1 MEPIRVLIV
10 DDSAP
15 IRILLAESLGPDPAI
30 QVVGTAANGELA
42 LLAVRSQRP
51 DVIIL
56 DLEMPVMDGMAF
68 LAEVRRV
75 APRIP
80 VLVFSSFSSHGAEVT
95 LRALWAGA
103 SDYVTKPRAPSVEQA
118 RTTVAAALLPRIK
131 AIVGRERERSG
142 RARAAGARAAPV
154 PLSHPAVP
162 SPSRRA
168 SGRARAVVVAAST
181 GGPKALAELLRALPP
196 DLPVP
201 VLVVQH
207 MPPMFT
213 GYLAHGL
220 SSQCALQISEA
231 YPGARIESGQVWIA
245 PGDRH
250 LVVRLSRGGLEV
262 KLDQGP
268 PENGCRPSADPL
280 FRSAAEAFGPTAL
293 AVVLTGMGQDG
304 THGARAI
311 REAGGSVLVQD
322 EASSVIWGMPGS
334 VVRAGLADEVLS
346 LEGIASEI
354 VTRCDRGRR
363 RVA

>member
-15 IRILLAESLGPDPAI
+15 IRILLDEALSPDPAI
-30 QVVGTAANGELA
+30 DVVGSAANGELA
-42 LLAVRSQRP
+42 LLALRSQRP

-68 LAEVRRV
+68 LAEVRRR
-75 APRIP
+75 APRLP
-80 VLVFSSFSSHGAEVT
+80 VIVFSSFSSHGAEVT
-95 LRALWAGA
+95 LKALWAGA
-103 SDYVTKPRAPSVEQA
+103 SDYVTKPRAPGVEQA
-118 RTTVAAALLPRIK
+118 RAAVAAALLPRIK

-142 RARAAGARAAPV
+142 PPPRRARPSAITPQEPAAPD
-154 PLSHPAVP
+154 
-162 SPSRRA
+162 
-168 SGRARAVVVAAST
+168 RARSRARVVAIAAST
-181 GGPKALAELLRALPP
+181 GGPRALAVLLRQLPG

-220 SSQCALQISEA
+220 SSQSALRISEA
-231 YPGARIESGQVWIA
+231 YPGARFEPGQVWIA

-250 LVVRLSRGGLEV
+250 LVVRSAGRGLE
-262 KLDQGP
+262 LALHQGP
-268 PENGCRPSADPL
+268 HENGCRPSADPL
-280 FRSAAEAFGPTAL
+280 FRSVAETFGRSAL

-304 THGARAI
+304 TLGARAI
-311 REAGGSVLVQD
+311 RDAGGSVFVQD

-334 VVRAGLADEVLS
+334 VVKAGLADRVLP
-346 LEGIASEI
+346 LDAIAAEI
-354 VTRCDRGRR
+354 VALCDRGRR
-363 RVA
+363 HVA

>member
-15 IRILLAESLGPDPAI
+15 IRILLDEALSPDPAI
-30 QVVGTAANGELA
+30 DVVGSAANGELA
-42 LLAVRSQRP
+42 LLALRSQQP

-68 LAEVRRV
+68 LAEVRRR
-75 APRIP
+75 APRLP
-80 VLVFSSFSSHGAEVT
+80 VIVFSSFSSHGAEVT
-95 LRALWAGA
+95 LKALWAGA
-103 SDYVTKPRAPSVEQA
+103 SDYATKPRAAGIEQA
-118 RTTVAAALLPRIK
+118 RAAVAAALLPRIK

-142 RARAAGARAAPV
+142 GPHPARRARPSAIAPQGSPAAD
-154 PLSHPAVP
+154 
-162 SPSRRA
+162 
-168 SGRARAVVVAAST
+168 RARPRARVVAIAAST
-181 GGPKALAELLRALPP
+181 GGPRALAELLRQLPG

-220 SSQCALQISEA
+220 STQSALRISEA
-231 YPGARIESGQVWIA
+231 YPGARFEPGQVWIA

-250 LVVRLSRGGLEV
+250 LVVRSAGRGLE
-262 KLDQGP
+262 LALHQGP
-268 PENGCRPSADPL
+268 HENGCRPSADPL
-280 FRSAAEAFGPTAL
+280 FRSVAETFGRSAL

-304 THGARAI
+304 TLGARAI
-311 REAGGSVLVQD
+311 RDAGGSVFVQD

-334 VVRAGLADEVLS
+334 VVKAGLADRVLP
-346 LEGIASEI
+346 LDALAAEI
-354 VTRCDRGRR
+354 VALCDRGRR
-363 RVA
+363 HVA